1 MGAIRFRT
9 YTAQTIQAFDVVTFK
24 MGLIRLISGPDVT
37 TESVCLYILLRQVI
51 LRTKFGM

>member
-1 MGAIRFRT
+1 MVAITFRK

-37 TESVCLYILLRQVI
+37 TESVVI
-51 LRTKFGM
+51 EIVSIYY